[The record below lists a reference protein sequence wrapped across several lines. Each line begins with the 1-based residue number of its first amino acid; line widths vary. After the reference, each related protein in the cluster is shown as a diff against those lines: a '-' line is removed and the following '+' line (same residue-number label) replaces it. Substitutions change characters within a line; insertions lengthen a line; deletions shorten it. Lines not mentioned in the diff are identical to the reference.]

1 MSKGIEER
9 KFLHD
14 IASPIATSIF
24 LIDMIKDGVKDLGAI
39 DADVPT
45 QVKQL
50 EDLLAKIRMLVEE
63 RREVLIKQGVPSS
76 KAS

>member
-14 IASPIATSIF
+14 IASPIATAIF
-24 LIDMIKDGVKDLGAI
+24 LIDMIKDGVKDLGGI

-50 EDLLAKIRMLVEE
+50 EDLLEKIRMLVEE